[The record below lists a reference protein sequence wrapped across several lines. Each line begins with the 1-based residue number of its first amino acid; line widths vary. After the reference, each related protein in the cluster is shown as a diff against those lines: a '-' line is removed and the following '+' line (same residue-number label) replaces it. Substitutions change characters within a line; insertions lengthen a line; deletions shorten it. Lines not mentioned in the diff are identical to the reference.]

1 MFKIIK
7 NSLSLLQNS
16 FLTFIYKLK
25 PKYFFY
31 QSFNLFQ
38 NYSAKPQIIG
48 FELSSN
54 TRLGNRGDILYLPND
69 AYLAWYLMKY
79 GELKYPI
86 SDYINNKLE
95 KIHSYTFVD
104 IGANVGFTSR
114 DVFTKN
120 SNVNQ
125 IICVEPVKKTFL
137 CLEKNTSN
145 FKNKLLFNFALGKE
159 NTTENIYIDNANN
172 GNASLVKS
180 MMETSK
186 YSSYQTE
193 KIQIKSVNDFFLEI
207 KNAALS
213 HPLIIK
219 IDTQLYDELIFSL
232 LPEEI
237 VKNTHMV
244 CYEFTHLEEIKG
256 PKFSIEKFT
265 HNLNYFRT
273 VWSENL
279 GEISKEKLISMC
291 SRNNMKYL
299 ETDIY
304 LIK

>member
-7 NSLSLLQNS
+7 NYLSLLQNS
-16 FLTFIYKLK
+16 FLTYIFKLK

-38 NYSAKPQIIG
+38 NYPARPQIIG
-48 FELSSN
+48 FELSRN
-54 TRLGNRGDILYLPND
+54 TRIGKKGDIIYLPND

-79 GELKYPI
+79 GELHYPL
-86 SDYINNKLE
+86 SDQIKDKLK
-95 KIHSYTFVD
+95 KIHTYTFLD
-104 IGANVGFTSR
+104 IGANVGLTSR
-114 DVFTKN
+114 DVFLKN
-120 SNVNQ
+120 SNIKQ
-125 IICVEPVKKTFL
+125 IICVEPVKKTFS

-159 NTTENIYIDNANN
+159 NSKGKIYIDNANN

-180 MMETSK
+180 MMNTSK
-186 YSSYQTE
+186 YNSYQSE
-193 KIQIKSVNDFFLEI
+193 EIKIKSVDNFFLENKKSI
-207 KNAALS
+207 LI

-237 VKNTHMV
+237 IKNTHMV
-244 CYEFTHLEEIKG
+244 CYEFTHLENVNSPE
-256 PKFSIEKFT
+256 FSIEKFT
-265 HNLNYFRT
+265 RNLEYFST
-273 VWSENL
+273 IWSDKF
-279 GEISKEKLISMC
+279 GEISKEKLIEIC
-291 SRNNMKYL
+291 YRNNIKYL